1 MIIFAKFYPCSKV
14 KDLETDD
21 KHLRLV
27 FSFITQKRLMI
38 ESKVKLEVK
47 TIGQEL

>member
-1 MIIFAKFYPCSKV
+1 MILKALPAKHI
-14 KDLETDD
+14 ETGDEN
-21 KHLRLV
+21 LRLE
-27 FSFITQKRLMI
+27 FSFIAQKQLMI